1 MPRGPRS
8 SFLQIWAR
16 LIKWLLTYIFK
27 LLGKAPE
34 DSLDQLQK
42 QDTDIVEK
50 RGNLDPE
57 EEKYFEI
64 PSTVT
69 ENVLPKEESATSN
82 SRIKEFSFQ
91 DPDSHIVTEC
101 EKQYFQ
107 LVDSDDGIGL
117 YFNEAWRIPL
127 LTAEEEIG
135 LAKRMKSG
143 LAARERLQNLGDTLS
158 PEDVLA
164 LQKRIQDGEDAKEQF
179 ILANLRLVIHN
190 ARKYK
195 NRGLSFLDLI
205 QEGNIG
211 LMRAT
216 EKFDHSLGNR
226 FSTYAT
232 WWIRQAISRAV
243 ADQGRTLRLPIHLQE
258 QFSKHQSLLS
268 KYLIEQNMSISLEE
282 FAAICDID
290 LKKFTP
296 LLRITMPPLDIDKT
310 LDEEDGIHLWEALLA
325 VDSEEVFQQDDF
337 TFLADMLDPF
347 GNYIPRL
354 LQIRKQLIE
363 SAGLLSSCEMGL
375 GDLIINE
382 EVDVEKDTE
391 TQLMK
396 RDLHSALSNLPKR
409 EACILRM
416 RFGLNEDIQVFT
428 LKELGERLKV
438 TRERVRQIE
447 IQALTRLRNS
457 SAATDLRAYLNA

>member
-8 SFLQIWAR
+8 SFIQIWAR

-42 QDTDIVEK
+42 QGTDIVEK
-50 RGNLDPE
+50 RENQDPE
-57 EEKYFEI
+57 EEKSFEI

-69 ENVLPKEESATSN
+69 ENVLPKEESTTSN

-117 YFNEAWRIPL
+117 YINEAWRIPL

-135 LAKRMKSG
+135 LAKRMECG
-143 LAARERLQNLGDTLS
+143 LAARERLENHRDDLS
-158 PEDVLA
+158 PEVISELA
-164 LQKRIQDGEDAKEQF
+164 GEMEDGADAKEHL

-190 ARKYK
+190 ASKYK

-232 WWIRQAISRAV
+232 WWIRQAISRTV
-243 ADQGRTLRLPIHLQE
+243 YNQGRTIRLPIHLQN
-258 QFSKHQSLLS
+258 QSSEHLKLLS
-268 KYLIEQNMSISLEE
+268 KYSKERNTAISMEE
-282 FAAICDID
+282 FAVIIDID
-290 LKKFTP
+290 WKELTQKLIRMMP
-296 LLRITMPPLDIDKT
+296 LLE
-310 LDEEDGIHLWEALLA
+310 LDETFREEDSLHPWEALLA

-363 SAGLLSSCEMGL
+363 SAGLSSGCEMGL

-396 RDLHSALSNLPKR
+396 RDLHSALSNLPER
-409 EACILRM
+409 EAYILRM

-438 TRERVRQIE
+438 SRERVRQIE
-447 IQALTRLRNS
+447 KQALTRLRNS
-457 SAATDLRAYLNA
+457 SAATDLRAFNA

>member
-8 SFLQIWAR
+8 SFIQIWAR

-50 RGNLDPE
+50 RENQDPE
-57 EEKYFEI
+57 EEKSFEI

-117 YFNEAWRIPL
+117 YVNEAWRIPL

-135 LAKRMKSG
+135 LAKRMECG
-143 LAARERLQNLGDTLS
+143 LAARERLENHRDILS
-158 PEDVLA
+158 PEVISELEDE
-164 LQKRIQDGEDAKEQF
+164 IEDGSDAKEQF
-179 ILANLRLVIHN
+179 ILANTRLVIHN

-195 NRGLSFLDLI
+195 GRGVPFLDLI

-211 LMRAT
+211 LIRAA
-216 EKFDHSLGNR
+216 EKFEYQRGNK

-243 ADQGRTLRLPIHLQE
+243 ADQGRTIRLPIHLQD
-258 QFSKHQSLLS
+258 QFSKHQNLLS
-268 KYLIEQNMSISLEE
+268 KYLIERNMSISLEE
-282 FAAICDID
+282 SAAICDID

-296 LLRITMPPLDIDKT
+296 LLRFTMPPLDIDKT
-310 LDEEDGIHLWEALLA
+310 LDEEDGIHPWEALLA

-347 GNYIPRL
+347 GNYIQRL

-363 SAGLLSSCEMGL
+363 SAGLSSGCEMGL

-416 RFGLNEDIQVFT
+416 RFGLDEDIQVFT
-428 LKELGERLKV
+428 LEELGKRLKV

-447 IQALTRLRNS
+447 KQALTRLRNS